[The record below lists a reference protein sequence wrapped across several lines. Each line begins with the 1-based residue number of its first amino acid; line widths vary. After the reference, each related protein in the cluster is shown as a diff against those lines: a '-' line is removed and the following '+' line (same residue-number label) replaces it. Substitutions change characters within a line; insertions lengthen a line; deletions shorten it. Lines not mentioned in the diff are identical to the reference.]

1 MITKIIL
8 KNIASYKE
16 DGAILETDQKVNL
29 IYGLN
34 GSGKSTFSN
43 YFLYLSDP
51 SIFES
56 ISNYDFSQCSVEP
69 SPNQNEFEFLVYN
82 QKYIEDNFYE
92 SPHLNGIFSLS
103 KGNKKAQE
111 AIDKAQAEIVR
122 LSNANKPKYEELE
135 TLNSDFKNTKETVIK
150 QTWLIKKKYYGGDR
164 VLEYCLRGCMRSGED
179 LFNYIRNIEK
189 PSTTIKEID
198 KIKNE
203 VLLMSDESNILDE
216 LPLLKF
222 DAENIEQNSLL
233 QKAIVSSGNSNFS
246 SFIKQIGNSDWVQ
259 SGMRYIS
266 YESNSEVCPFCQQKI
281 NKQNLLEKLTACFD
295 ESYKQDKNSL
305 DACLSS
311 YNTLKQSLKKYPE
324 FDTLSLLNDLKGKYS
339 LAYNALNACI
349 QNNTTYLENKIKTPS
364 EIVSLTDSSIF
375 LNELNS
381 IILEANRRIKDFNE
395 KIKKKEETL
404 DNLKNDFWN
413 NMRNEYDSQISNFI
427 NNENQYLRNKQ
438 IIETQIKTN
447 EDAIIQQKSIIVEK
461 QKDVVNRQD
470 AIDNINI
477 GLTNLGIDSFS
488 IESYDDALY
497 QIKRGE
503 ESNNVFKS
511 LSEGEKM
518 IISFLYFIEECKG
531 KKSAD
536 ESEKKKIV
544 VIDDPISSL
553 SHIYVFNIGRF
564 IVNEFLRSDKYEQI
578 FVLTHSLYFFYE
590 LAKKPVNKKVLND
603 IEAEKERKKEQKLFR
618 INKTNGRS
626 DISIMKYNEI
636 QNDYQ
641 VYWSFIKNDNN
652 HPALLANCMRNII
665 DYFYGFV
672 LKDEF
677 NNVFQ
682 KPALRDNNRFDAFCR
697 YMDRESHSDG
707 QNIFDIKE
715 FDYDAWKEALKLVFE
730 KSGYE
735 EHYKR
740 MMK

>member
-1 MITKIIL
+1 MITKITL

-16 DGAILETDQKVNL
+16 DGAILETDKKVNL

-56 ISNYDFSQCSVEP
+56 IPNYDFSQCSVEP
-69 SPNQNEFEFLVYN
+69 LPNQNEFEFLVYN

-92 SPHLNGIFSLS
+92 SPRLNGIFSLS
-103 KGNKKAQE
+103 KGNKDAKE
-111 AIDKAQAEIVR
+111 AIDNAESEITH
-122 LSNANKPKYEELE
+122 LSNINKTKKEELVA
-135 TLNSDFKNTKETVIK
+135 LNSDFKNTKETVIK

-266 YESNSEVCPFCQQKI
+266 SESNSEVCPFCQQKI

-672 LKDEF
+672 LTI
-677 NNVFQ
+677 V
-682 KPALRDNNRFDAFCR
+682 R
-697 YMDRESHSDG
+697 
-707 QNIFDIKE
+707 
-715 FDYDAWKEALKLVFE
+715 
-730 KSGYE
+730 
-735 EHYKR
+735 
-740 MMK
+740 

>member
-16 DGAILETDQKVNL
+16 NCAILETEKRVNL

-43 YFLYLSDP
+43 YLLYLSDP
-51 SIFES
+51 SIFEQ
-56 ISNYDFSQCSVEP
+56 IPNYDFSQCSVEP
-69 SPNQNEFEFLVYN
+69 LFNQNKFEIHVYN

-103 KGNKKAQE
+103 KGNKVAKE
-111 AIDKAQAEIVR
+111 AIDKAQSEIER
-122 LSNANKPKYEELE
+122 LSNINKTINEKLV
-135 TLNSDFKNTKETVIK
+135 TLNSDFEDTKQTVIN
-150 QTWLIKKKYYGGDR
+150 QTWEIKKKYYGGDR
-164 VLEYCLRGCMRSGED
+164 VLEYCLRGCMRSGEN
-179 LFNYIRNIEK
+179 LFNYIRNIDK
-189 PSTTIKEID
+189 PSTTIKDIN
-198 KIKNE
+198 KIKDE
-203 VLLMSDESNILDE
+203 VFLMSEEANIIDE
-216 LPLLKF
+216 LSLHKF
-222 DAENIEQNSLL
+222 EAKSIEKNPLL
-233 QKAIVSSGNSNFS
+233 QKAIVSSGNSTFS

-259 SGMRYIS
+259 SGMKYIS
-266 YESNSEVCPFCQQKI
+266 SESDNRVCPFCQQEI
-281 NKQNLLEKLTACFD
+281 NKEKLLEKLTDCFD
-295 ESYKQDKNSL
+295 ESYKQDKDNL
-305 DACLSS
+305 NICLSS
-311 YNTLKQSLKKYPE
+311 YNTLMQSLQKYPE
-324 FDTLSLLNDLKGKYS
+324 FDTLSLLNDLKDKYS
-339 LAYNALNACI
+339 LAYNALYACI
-349 QNNTTYLENKIKTPS
+349 QNNYTNLENKIKTPS
-364 EIVSLTDSSIF
+364 AIISLTDSSIP
-375 LNELNS
+375 LNKLNS
-381 IILEANRRIKDFNE
+381 IIIEANHKIKNFNE
-395 KIKKKEETL
+395 KIEKRAETL

-413 NMRNEYDSQISNFI
+413 NMRNEYDSQISKFI
-427 NNENQYLRNKQ
+427 NDEHKYLSNKQ
-438 IIETQIKTN
+438 IIETEIKANDDTIN
-447 EDAIIQQKSIIVEK
+447 QQKSIIIEK
-461 QKDVVNRQD
+461 QKDVVNCQD

-477 GLTNLGIDSFS
+477 GLTNLGMDSFS
-488 IESYDDALY
+488 IEPYAEALY

-503 ESNNVFKS
+503 ESNNIFKS

-553 SHIYVFNIGRF
+553 SHIYVFNIGRL
-564 IVNEFLRSDKYEQI
+564 IVNDFLRSDKYEQI

-590 LAKKPVNKKVLND
+590 LAKKPVNMKILNE
-603 IEAEKERKKEQKLFR
+603 IETEKEIKKEQNLFR
-618 INKTNGRS
+618 INKTNGSS

-641 VYWSFIKNDNN
+641 VYWSFIKNDDN

-665 DYFYGFV
+665 DYFYSFV

-677 NNVFQ
+677 NNVFNEPEL
-682 KPALRDNNRFDAFCR
+682 KNNNRFDAFCR
-697 YMDRESHSDG
+697 YMNRESHSDG

-730 KSGYE
+730 KSGYG